1 MWIYE
6 RKLQYPVNIKTPN
19 PKLAT
24 AIITQLGGPDGE
36 LGASLRYLNQRYS
49 MPDKEIIGTLTDIG
63 IEDKNCAYYLRKY
76 DSMTTEILLCPI
88 LCEISAQILA
98 S

>member
-6 RKLQYPVNIKTPN
+6 RKLQYPVNIKNPN

-49 MPDKEIIGTLTDIG
+49 MPNKEVIGTLTDIG
-63 IEDKNCAYYLRKY
+63 TED
-76 DSMTTEILLCPI
+76 
-88 LCEISAQILA
+88 
-98 S
+98 

>member
-24 AIITQLGGPDGE
+24 VICTQLGGPDGE
-36 LGASLRYLNQRYS
+36 LGASLRYLNQRFS
-49 MPDKEIIGTLTDIG
+49 MPNQEVIGTLTDIG
-63 IEDKNCAYYLRKY
+63 IED
-76 DSMTTEILLCPI
+76 
-88 LCEISAQILA
+88 
-98 S
+98 

>member
-1 MWIYE
+1 MWTYE
-6 RKLQYPVNIKTPN
+6 KKLQYPVKIKNPN
-19 PKLAT
+19 PQLAQL
-24 AIITQLGGPDGE
+24 IITQLGGPDGE
-36 LGASLRYLNQRYS
+36 LGASMRYLNQRYS
-49 MPDKEIIGTLTDIG
+49 MPYKEVTGILTDVG

>member
-63 IEDKNCAYYLRKY
+63 
-76 DSMTTEILLCPI
+76 TEEYAHLCWIL
-88 LCEISAQILA
+88 
-98 S
+98 